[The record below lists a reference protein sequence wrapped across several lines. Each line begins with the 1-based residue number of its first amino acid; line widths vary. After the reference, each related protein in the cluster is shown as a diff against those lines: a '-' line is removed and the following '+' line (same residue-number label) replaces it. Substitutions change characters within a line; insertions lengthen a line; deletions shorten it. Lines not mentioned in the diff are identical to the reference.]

1 MAPSLPGAPKLV
13 PAALSTLRQW
23 IDHIGDSFEFG
34 GELPRVVRR
43 KHRVRA
49 VEIDMHQVIK
59 TQDRPSDDK
68 GDAMIGGVVLR
79 SGNQTGEKGRE

>member
-79 SGNQTGEKGRE
+79 SGNQIGEIGRE